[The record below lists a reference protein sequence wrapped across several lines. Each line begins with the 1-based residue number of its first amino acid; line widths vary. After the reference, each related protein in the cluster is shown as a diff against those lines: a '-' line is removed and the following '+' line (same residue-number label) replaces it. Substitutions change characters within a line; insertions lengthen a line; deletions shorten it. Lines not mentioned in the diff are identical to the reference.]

1 MLCLLSFDGTKSRT
15 KIRKPFEFGVIN
27 LPNWSQRLICL
38 TPTHVHQVLLN
49 IRIVLHEKIEESRFH
64 LFADG
69 DDEGQVVK
77 LILVLL
83 LVLHEVGGAHLP
95 RREADGLREPAE
107 KLLICLKS

>member
-38 TPTHVHQVLLN
+38 TPTHVHQVLL
-49 IRIVLHEKIEESRFH
+49 IMRIVLHEKLEDSRFH

-69 DDEGQVVK
+69 NDEGQVVK

-95 RREADGLREPAE
+95 HREADGLEESA
-107 KLLICLKS
+107 KQLLICLNN